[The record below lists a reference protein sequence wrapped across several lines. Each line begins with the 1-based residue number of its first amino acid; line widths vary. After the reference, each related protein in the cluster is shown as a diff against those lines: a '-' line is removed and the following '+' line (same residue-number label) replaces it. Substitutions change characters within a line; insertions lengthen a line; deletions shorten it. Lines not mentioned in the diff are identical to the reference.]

1 MRGFKLIVRTLF
13 ELICKHW
20 SREFIDGSQLLT
32 EQIYCQVPPAV
43 APFTPW
49 LCQAWL
55 CQVST
60 IEVSIKFFLAG
71 NLNNLLEMQ
80 VSEL

>member
-1 MRGFKLIVRTLF
+1 M
-13 ELICKHW
+13 
-20 SREFIDGSQLLT
+20 T
-32 EQIYCQVPPAV
+32 EQIYCQGPPEV
-43 APFTPW
+43 APFTPG

-60 IEVSIKFFLAG
+60 IEVSIEFFLAE